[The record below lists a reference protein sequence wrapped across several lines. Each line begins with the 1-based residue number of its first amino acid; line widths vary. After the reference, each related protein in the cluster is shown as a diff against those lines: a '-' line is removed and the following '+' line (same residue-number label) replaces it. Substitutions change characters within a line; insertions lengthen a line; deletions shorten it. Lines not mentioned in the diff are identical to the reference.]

1 MDNLPVRTRGMVIR
15 RFLRWRP
22 VSALCTPA
30 QKSPLG
36 VPSAR
41 SCTSEA
47 RRGFWLRTIDR
58 TRTSGAED
66 GMEDL
71 GDLTLLG
78 VDIGTAHVK
87 RALTTKTAASSGLP
101 TVALPPDGS
110 GGRSRV
116 RSPRGRAHRLG
127 GYPAGR
133 GAVWA
138 AAGDRGSQ
146 HGRVWFLGRRLR
158 RTARPGG
165 RLVRRAHGASGRA
178 LEGAPGPLGA
188 LLPCRASPRAAVLG
202 LQARVAP
209 GEHAGGLVEGR
220 CLARHGR
227 VSGLSHDRREED
239 RPVAVQPYDVVQYR
253 TRGVGREAVRPR
265 G

>member
-15 RFLRWRP
+15 RFLWWRP

-78 VDIGTAHVK
+78 VDIGTTHVK

-110 GGRSRV
+110 GG
-116 RSPRGRAHRLG
+116 GAEYEAH
-127 GYPAGR
+127 
-133 GAVWA
+133 AVE
-138 AAGDRGSQ
+138 
-146 HGRVWFLGRRLR
+146 
-158 RTARPGG
+158 RT
-165 RLVRRAHGASGRA
+165 V
-178 LEGAPGPLGA
+178 
-188 LLPCRASPRAAVLG
+188 
-202 LQARVAP
+202 
-209 GEHAGGLVEGR
+209 
-220 CLARHGR
+220 
-227 VSGLSHDRREED
+227 
-239 RPVAVQPYDVVQYR
+239 
-253 TRGVGREAVRPR
+253 
-265 G
+265 